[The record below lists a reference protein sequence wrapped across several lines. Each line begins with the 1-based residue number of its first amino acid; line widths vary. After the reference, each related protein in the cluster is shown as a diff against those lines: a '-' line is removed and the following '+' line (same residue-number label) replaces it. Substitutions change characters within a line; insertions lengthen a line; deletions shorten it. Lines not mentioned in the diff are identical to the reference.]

1 MFPDSEIAKDYQHK
15 RTKLSIDVVQHGIV
29 PVIRSLN
36 KKDFENMPFSFIFD
50 ETTTSQVKK
59 RYDAYIT
66 YFCKVKSNSYVV
78 TIYCG
83 SVFVGKCSAE
93 NL

>member
-15 RTKLSIDVVQHGIV
+15 WTKLSYVVQHVIV
-29 PVIRSLN
+29 PVIQSLN

-78 TIYCG
+78 TIYCE